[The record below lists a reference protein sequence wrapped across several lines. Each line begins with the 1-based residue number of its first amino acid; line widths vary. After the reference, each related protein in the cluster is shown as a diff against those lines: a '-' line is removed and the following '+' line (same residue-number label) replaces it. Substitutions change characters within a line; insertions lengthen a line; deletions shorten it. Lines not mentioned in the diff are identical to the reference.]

1 MSSKISRY
9 IQCTGR
15 NHRLLGEALAAFWKT
30 RRMEKCGEKGHATP
44 HATASS
50 GHPWGGGRREEHADG
65 GAERVRG
72 GGKKA
77 EPRPHRPPLGST
89 ALAAKAALVRQGA
102 SPRGRAD
109 VAPAAVRW
117 PPTIRA
123 SRPRC
128 CVPPPVERLCSAAV
142 R

>member
-9 IQCTGR
+9 IQCTG
-15 NHRLLGEALAAFWKT
+15 
-30 RRMEKCGEKGHATP
+30 P
-44 HATASS
+44 
-50 GHPWGGGRREEHADG
+50 
-65 GAERVRG
+65 
-72 GGKKA
+72 
-77 EPRPHRPPLGST
+77 
-89 ALAAKAALVRQGA
+89 LAAKAALVRQGA

>member
-9 IQCTGR
+9 IQCTG
-15 NHRLLGEALAAFWKT
+15 
-30 RRMEKCGEKGHATP
+30 P
-44 HATASS
+44 
-50 GHPWGGGRREEHADG
+50 
-65 GAERVRG
+65 
-72 GGKKA
+72 
-77 EPRPHRPPLGST
+77 
-89 ALAAKAALVRQGA
+89 LAAKAALVRQGA

-117 PPTIRA
+117 PPTIRGNVRG
-123 SRPRC
+123 RPRC

>member
-1 MSSKISRY
+1 EEEEEEDRAPIEEGWEQRSPSLIRQSSCARARP
-9 IQCTGR
+9 GR
-15 NHRLLGEALAAFWKT
+15 ARGPRPVCEAQGRAAT
-30 RRMEKCGEKGHATP
+30 TLPCGCHDR
-44 HATASS
+44 
-50 GHPWGGGRREEHADG
+50 GHPNNPSVE
-65 GAERVRG
+65 
-72 GGKKA
+72 A

>member
-1 MSSKISRY
+1 RLDRGRTTSIKKILS
-9 IQCTGR
+9 QV
-15 NHRLLGEALAAFWKT
+15 HAAALDFLVGA
-30 RRMEKCGEKGHATP
+30 RRAPGAPPKV
-44 HATASS
+44 
-50 GHPWGGGRREEHADG
+50 RRPRAEDG